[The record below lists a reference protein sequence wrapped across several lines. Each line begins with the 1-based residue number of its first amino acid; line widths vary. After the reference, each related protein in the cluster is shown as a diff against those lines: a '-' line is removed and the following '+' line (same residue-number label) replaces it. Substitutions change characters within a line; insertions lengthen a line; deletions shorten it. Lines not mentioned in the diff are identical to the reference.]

1 MKARAGEEQSVG
13 ALAQLADAVLL
24 ADLPDALEAVLRAL
38 ADRAALDRDT
48 ADLMTAVPPLAA
60 ILRYGDVRG
69 SDTSSV
75 AQVLRGI
82 VLRVAIGLPGA
93 GVGADE
99 ETGRQLAEAVD
110 GVNSALAL
118 LQDADLTRAWREA
131 LQRVAAGERLPGTLA
146 GRATRLLHD
155 AGELDPAAP
164 MSRALSPGE
173 DPERGASWIEG
184 FIGTSGL
191 VLVHDPELLAVLDG
205 WVASRARRT
214 PSPTSCRCCAA
225 PSRSSPRAS
234 AAASANA
241 FANIKG
247 PVPLSF
253 RLNRRASGREPA
265 LETVARLL
273 GG

>member
-1 MKARAGEEQSVG
+1 
-13 ALAQLADAVLL
+13 
-24 ADLPDALEAVLRAL
+24 
-38 ADRAALDRDT
+38 
-48 ADLMTAVPPLAA
+48 MTAVPSLAG

-69 SDTSSV
+69 SDTSAV
-75 AQVLRGI
+75 ARVLQGI

-118 LQDADLTRAWREA
+118 LEDAALTRAWRES
-131 LQRVAAGERLPGTLA
+131 LRRVADGERLPGTLA

-184 FIGTSGL
+184 FIGESGL

-205 WVASRARRT
+205 WVASVPPDAFTNVLPLLRRAFSVLPAGERRRLGERLRQPKGSDPLSSDRIDSERAR
-214 PSPTSCRCCAA
+214 
-225 PSRSSPRAS
+225 
-234 AAASANA
+234 
-241 FANIKG
+241 G
-247 PVPLSF
+247 
-253 RLNRRASGREPA
+253 A

>member
-1 MKARAGEEQSVG
+1 VG
-13 ALAQLADAVLL
+13 ALATLADAVLL
-24 ADLPDALEAVLRAL
+24 ADLPAALEAVLKAL

-48 ADLMTAVPPLAA
+48 TDLMAAVPPLAA

-69 SDTSSV
+69 SDTSAVSS
-75 AQVLRGI
+75 VLRGI

-93 GVGADE
+93 GAGADE
-99 ETGRQLAEAVD
+99 ETGAALAEAVD
-110 GVNSALAL
+110 DVNSALAL
-118 LQDADLTRAWREA
+118 LQDEELTRAWREA
-131 LQRVAAGERLPGTLA
+131 LRRVADGDRLPGTLA

-155 AGELDPAAP
+155 AGELDPAKP

-191 VLVHDPELLAVLDG
+191 VLVHDAQLLGVLDG
-205 WVASRARRT
+205 WIASVPPDAFTNVLPLLRRAFSALPAGERRRLGERLREARATAPAASDDIDVVRAR
-214 PSPTSCRCCAA
+214 
-225 PSRSSPRAS
+225 
-234 AAASANA
+234 
-241 FANIKG
+241 
-247 PVPLSF
+247 
-253 RLNRRASGREPA
+253 PA

>member
-1 MKARAGEEQSVG
+1 MA
-13 ALAQLADAVLL
+13 
-24 ADLPDALEAVLRAL
+24 
-38 ADRAALDRDT
+38 
-48 ADLMTAVPPLAA
+48 AVPPLAA

-69 SDTSSV
+69 SDTGSV
-75 AQVLRGI
+75 ARVLRGI
-82 VLRVAIGLPGA
+82 ALRVAIGLPGA

-118 LQDADLTRAWREA
+118 LQDADLVRAWREA

-205 WVASRARRT
+205 WVARV
-214 PSPTSCRCCAA
+214 PED
-225 PSRSSPRAS
+225 
-234 AAASANA
+234 A
-241 FANIKG
+241 FTN
-247 PVPLSF
+247 VLPL
-253 RLNRRASGREPA
+253 LRRAFSVLPAGERRRLGERLRHHEGARPLHVNSTDAERAKPA
-265 LETVARLL
+265 LATVARLL
-273 GG
+273 GA